1 MTVTMTQALR
11 QLEQLQGLVDEREA
25 RTIGPMTDVELARA
39 VSFAINQA
47 AYGNA
52 TPKQV
57 RQAKQLHFMLFGT
70 PEIDLTKF
78 GPQDRKPIV
87 CIDGGK
93 PNQLTSPEAQPLR
106 FGYWGA
112 PNQDRE

>member
-1 MTVTMTQALR
+1 MPATMTQALR
-11 QLEQLQGLVDEREA
+11 QLEQLQEIVDSREA
-25 RTIGPMTDVELARA
+25 RTTGPMSEVELARA

-52 TPKQV
+52 TPKQA

-78 GPQDRKPIV
+78 GPKDRKPII

-93 PNQLTSPEAQPLR
+93 PNQLAVTEADATAWV
-106 FGYWGA
+106 Y
-112 PNQDRE
+112 

>member
-1 MTVTMTQALR
+1 MTASLTQAYR
-11 QLEQLQGLVDEREA
+11 QLAQLQEIVEKRDR
-25 RTIGPMTDVELARA
+25 RSSGPMTDVEQARA
-39 VSFAINQA
+39 VCFAISRA

-52 TPKQV
+52 TQKQV

-78 GPQDRKPIV
+78 GPKDRKPII

-93 PNQLTSPEAQPLR
+93 PNQLAVTEADATAWV
-106 FGYWGA
+106 Y
-112 PNQDRE
+112 

>member
-11 QLEQLQGLVDEREA
+11 QLEKMQELVDKREG
-25 RTIGPMTDVELARA
+25 RTSGPMTDVEEARA
-39 VSFAINQA
+39 ISFAINQA

-57 RQAKQLHFMLFGT
+57 RQAKQIHFMLFGT
-70 PEIDLTKF
+70 PEIDMTKF
-78 GPQDRKPIV
+78 GPKAHKPTV

-93 PNQLTSPEAQPLR
+93 PNQVASQEAGPIR
-106 FGYWGA
+106 WGYWDA
-112 PNQDRE
+112 QRTDNE